1 MPLYSATCPLPKN
14 QMVRRHR
21 AFEPSDIAGLSLWL
35 DATTGLFDAT
45 SGGNPVN
52 TDGGSVARWE
62 DQSGNSRNASQT
74 ISANRPILKTAVQNG
89 RNGIRFDGSND
100 SMTTASF
107 AHSVPIT
114 LFLVCKRLS
123 NTGSQSDFNRIIEH
137 GSNNGVC
144 IVTRTPSPPTGIF
157 RIQYQY
163 ATTSLSDS
171 FVDPATDTKVY
182 ELFVDSS
189 APRNITFRVNNSN
202 QTTTTR
208 TQTPATPLP
217 FNLAQFGGGSYNANV
232 EIYELCYYNLKISDQ
247 ERDNVRNYLNSK
259 WAVY

>member
-1 MPLYSATCPLPKN
+1 MPLYSATSPLPVN
-14 QMVRRHR
+14 MERRR
-21 AFEPSDIAGLSLWL
+21 TFNPSRVSGLQLWL
-35 DATTGLFDAT
+35 DASNGLFDAT
-45 SGGNPVN
+45 SGGNPVA
-52 TDGGSVARWE
+52 TDGSSVARWE
-62 DQSGNSRNASQT
+62 DRSGNSRNASQAT
-74 ISANRPILKTAVQNG
+74 SANRPILKTAVQNG

-100 SMTTASF
+100 FMATASF
-107 AHSVPIT
+107 AHSVPLT

-137 GSNNGVC
+137 GSNNGVA
-144 IVTRTPSPPTGIF
+144 IITRSGGN
-157 RIQYQY
+157 IQYQY
-163 ATTSLSDS
+163 ATSAPVDS
-171 FVDPATDTKVY
+171 GVNPATDTKVY

-189 APRNITFRVNNSN
+189 APRNVTFRVNNGN
-202 QTTTTR
+202 QTTTAR
-208 TQTPATPLP
+208 AETPATPSV

>member
-1 MPLYSATCPLPKN
+1 MPLYSATSPLPVN
-14 QMVRRHR
+14 MERRR
-21 AFEPSDIAGLSLWL
+21 TFNPSRIAGLQLWL
-35 DATTGLFDAT
+35 DATKGLFDAT
-45 SGGNPVN
+45 SGGNPVT
-52 TDGGSVARWE
+52 TDGATIARWE
-62 DQSGNSRNASQT
+62 DRSGNSRNASQAT
-74 ISANRPILKTAVQNG
+74 SANRPILKTAVQNG

-100 SMTTASF
+100 FMATASF

-137 GSNNGVC
+137 GSNNGVA
-144 IVTRTPSPPTGIF
+144 IITRSGGNT
-157 RIQYQY
+157 QYQY
-163 ATTSLSDS
+163 ATSAAVESG
-171 FVDPATDTKVY
+171 VNPATDTKVY

-189 APRNITFRVNNSN
+189 APRNVTFRVNNAN
-202 QTTTTR
+202 QTTASR
-208 TQTPATPLP
+208 AETPATPTA
-217 FNLAQFGGGSYNANV
+217 FSLAQFGGGSYNANV

>member
-1 MPLYSATCPLPKN
+1 MPLYSATSPLPKN
-14 QMVRRHR
+14 RMMQRT
-21 AFEPSDIAGLSLWL
+21 FNPSRVSGLQLWL
-35 DATTGLFDAT
+35 DASNGLFDAT
-45 SGGNPVN
+45 SGGNPVA
-52 TDGGSVARWE
+52 TDGSSVARWE
-62 DQSGNSRNASQT
+62 DRSGNSRNASQAT
-74 ISANRPILKTAVQNG
+74 SANRPILKTAVQNG

-100 SMTTASF
+100 FMATASF

-114 LFLVCKRLS
+114 VFLVCKRLS
-123 NTGSQSDFNRIIEH
+123 TTGSQSDFNRIIEH

-144 IVTRTPSPPTGIF
+144 IITRTPSPPTGIF

-163 ATTSLSDS
+163 ATSSVADSL
-171 FVDPATDTKVY
+171 VDPGTDTKVY

-189 APRNITFRVNNSN
+189 ATRNITFRVNNSN
-202 QTTTTR
+202 QTTITR
-208 TQTPATPLP
+208 TETPATPTA

-247 ERDNVRNYLNSK
+247 DRDNVRNYLNSK